1 MQMENQL
8 KYLYVKNV
16 LSNLRKNKYKKNR
29 KHKAYLK
36 WLERV
41 ADEEIE
47 TEEFYKEAEKK
58 YADLKANENVIR
70 KTGMD
75 RVKSFYKSCVLLLI
89 ACGLAALLKLSIISF
104 LQKQDFFGVV
114 FLLVV
119 CITIVFLPEI
129 EKRISK

>member
-1 MQMENQL
+1 MENQL

-75 RVKSFYKSCVLLLI
+75 RMKSAHKSYMLLLI
-89 ACGLAALLKLSIISF
+89 ACGLAALTMLSIIS
-104 LQKQDFFGVV
+104 LSQKQDFFGVV
-114 FLLVV
+114 FLLFV
-119 CITIVFLPEI
+119 CIVIVFLPEI
-129 EKRISK
+129 EKRIRK